1 MKRIVLAIVAL
12 GLSLGMAA
20 AQSPDAGYC
29 IERAIPYR
37 SASPASAAA
46 NQACRV
52 DIARPADNASLHPVI
67 VWFHGGG
74 LTGGAREI
82 PRTLLQNGC
91 VIVGAGYRLAP
102 DATVSQ
108 IIDDA
113 AAAVAW
119 VMDHAVEYGGDPARI
134 YLAGH
139 SAGGYLIQMVGLDR
153 RRLARYGHTPDSL
166 AGVIPLSGQTITHFE
181 QRRAQGLDPLQPLVD
196 TLAPLYYVRADAPP
210 MLLVT
215 GDRERELF
223 GRYEEVAYFRRM
235 MLQRGHEE
243 IPLYELDGFDHVGM
257 LEPGLT
263 LLNQYI
269 EEREKP

>member
-52 DIARPADNASLHPVI
+52 DIARPADNARLHPVI

-82 PRTLLQNGC
+82 PRTLLQSGC